1 MGAEEKVWVPTEEAV
16 TGMAAVG
23 GGPFGILMTFT
34 VMQAVWPKLETV
46 WSSVVNFWLRSSQ
59 TKTRD

>member
-1 MGAEEKVWVPTEEAV
+1 MGAEEEVWVPTEEAV
-16 TGMAAVG
+16 TGMAAAEG
-23 GGPFGILMTFT
+23 GLFGILMTFT

-46 WSSVVNFWLRSSQ
+46 WSSLVNFWLCSSQ